1 MKKTNSV
8 FQYVLFYNSETK
20 PEVIEHGFVVASSA
34 EQAKLIAARKLDA
47 SWDTRLNEVEVL
59 VRPF

>member
-8 FQYVLFYNSETK
+8 FQYVLFHNSET
-20 PEVIEHGFVVASSA
+20 ESAVIEHGFVVASSA

-47 SWDTRLNEVEVL
+47 SWDTHLNEVEVL